1 MRGKEGDWDFIW
13 TPFFR
18 RRSRG
23 LIFFGYFDRQ
33 EISSN
38 IPHPQISVRL
48 EIVGQS
54 GNPME
59 DITVMNSY
67 KSDPGILNGKCEAYN
82 YSMTL

>member
-23 LIFFGYFDRQ
+23 LIFILIDRRSVQ
-33 EISSN
+33 IYP
-38 IPHPQISVRL
+38 IPKSVRL

-59 DITVMNSY
+59 DITVRNSY